1 MVFSCFLQFL
11 LTKFYI
17 SMDILN
23 IVLNGICNK
32 DNLISYQ
39 CATVLLCGKAT
50 EYIFQ
55 FSGDLVVWVY
65 FDGTCM
71 PDQIQGRCLP
81 DP

>member
-1 MVFSCFLQFL
+1 
-11 LTKFYI
+11 
-17 SMDILN
+17 
-23 IVLNGICNK
+23 
-32 DNLISYQ
+32 
-39 CATVLLCGKAT
+39 VLLCGKAT

-81 DP
+81 DPWQRYNCVNMNTRPPLWFTVHVKL